1 MWHQVRKTR
10 KYRDLVSAI
19 ADTAP
24 KSKEQKALYKER
36 TKLLESYGFTSVS
49 FEKKLKAYA
58 KYYHLHSAISQKIA
72 TRVWDS
78 WYKFFYK
85 NGKSVHYK
93 KPDDFVSFAGKTNS
107 TGIQFLD
114 NNGLYIKFRGHCIPV
129 KLRKGNTAWY
139 QQEALERK
147 VKFCTIKRE
156 MIWGQWRYFVQLAL
170 EGNPPIKCDSNDVMK
185 HPVKQGRIGIDI
197 GTQTIAFSGN
207 DVCDLRVLAPSA
219 IAEVRNGLTK
229 EIARV
234 MRQMDRSR
242 RAMNPQYYNENGTIK
257 RLKRKNGHK
266 QIRHWNYSKNYYR
279 LLHKLRDL
287 NRKLAAVRKTEHYI
301 LANELLTYGNE
312 FVVEDMNYKAL
323 QKRSKKTKIN
333 PKTGRAY
340 TKKRFGKSIGR
351 CAPALFIAI
360 LGQKVK
366 CSGGNII
373 KVSTFETKAS
383 QFDHTDDSY
392 TKKKLSQRFAKLS
405 NGTVV
410 QRDMY
415 SAFLLTHLDESLQ
428 GYDKEA
434 IDKDFQQF
442 MKLHNE
448 AKERLQNSHEWLPSS
463 VGF

>member
-1 MWHQVRKTR
+1 
-10 KYRDLVSAI
+10 
-19 ADTAP
+19 
-24 KSKEQKALYKER
+24 
-36 TKLLESYGFTSVS
+36 
-49 FEKKLKAYA
+49 
-58 KYYHLHSAISQKIA
+58 
-72 TRVWDS
+72 
-78 WYKFFYK
+78 
-85 NGKSVHYK
+85 
-93 KPDDFVSFAGKTNS
+93 
-107 TGIQFLD
+107 
-114 NNGLYIKFRGHCIPV
+114 
-129 KLRKGNTAWY
+129 
-139 QQEALERK
+139 
-147 VKFCTIKRE
+147 
-156 MIWGQWRYFVQLAL
+156 
-170 EGNPPIKCDSNDVMK
+170 
-185 HPVKQGRIGIDI
+185 
-197 GTQTIAFSGN
+197 
-207 DVCDLRVLAPSA
+207 
-219 IAEVRNGLTK
+219 
-229 EIARV
+229 
-234 MRQMDRSR
+234 MDRSR

-257 RLKRKNGHK
+257 RLKRKNGHR

-279 LLHKLRDL
+279 LLYKLRDL

-301 LANELLTYGNE
+301 LANEMLTYGNE
-312 FVVEDMNYKAL
+312 FYVEDMNYKAL

-351 CAPALFIAI
+351 CAPALFITI
-360 LGQKVK
+360 LGQKA
-366 CSGGNII
+366 SRYGGSVI

-448 AKERLQNSHEWLPSS
+448 TKERLQNSHEWLPAS